1 MSRSQQQ
8 IDTRDELLER
18 LMRSEKNLSRISII
32 FRSVI
37 ANRFGM
43 NATDAECLDYLIDMG
58 PVPTGK
64 LAKIT
69 GLTEGAITNVVDR
82 LQKAGFVN
90 RQSDPED
97 RRKVIVAL
105 VQEKIEPIAEV
116 YRPTVMKIFNLY
128 MSYSDEEMR
137 FLLRFYSDL
146 IQIYQD
152 GIDSAGKQL

>member
-1 MSRSQQQ
+1 MSRSQKQSE
-8 IDTRDELLER
+8 TREELLEE
-18 LMRSEKNLSRISII
+18 LMRSEKNLSRISLM

-43 NATDAECLDYLIDMG
+43 NATDAECLDYLLDMG

-82 LQKAGFVN
+82 LKKAGFVT
-90 RQSDPED
+90 RQSDPDD
-97 RRKVIVAL
+97 RRKVIVTL
-105 VQEKIEPIAEV
+105 VQEKIDPIAEA

-128 MSYSDEEMR
+128 TSYSDEEMR

-146 IQIYQD
+146 IKIYQD
-152 GIDSAGKQL
+152 GIENPGQ